1 MFLINLHKMIKR
13 LVTKSGLDFYEVS
26 SAFQKCIRR
35 GLEDEAM
42 QFAVELHDGNFGEY
56 LWKRMRVIASE
67 DVGLAEPMACVIV
80 RALYENWKEQHKED
94 KTTGKTT
101 HRLYVAQAVLY
112 LSRVPKSR
120 LVDHFNIWHFRSN
133 EMPTIPDFA
142 YDKHTRKG
150 KREGRGLDHF
160 FEEGA
165 KLENVGEVAR
175 EQEFLEK
182 AIQRLKQPP
191 PPDSTSAITEPQQK
205 LL

>member
-1 MFLINLHKMIKR
+1 MNYKR
-13 LVTKSGLDFYEVS
+13 LTTKSGLDFFEAS

-42 QFAVELHDGNFGEY
+42 QFAVEIHEGGYGEY

-67 DVGLAEPMACVIV
+67 DVGLAEPMACVII
-80 RALYENWKEQHKED
+80 RSLYENWKEQYKED
-94 KTTGKTT
+94 KTTSKTT

-112 LSRVPKSR
+112 LARCKKSR
-120 LVDHFNIWHFRSN
+120 LVDHFNIWYFRSD
-133 EMPTIPDFA
+133 EVPVIPDFA

-150 KREGRGLDHF
+150 KKEGRGLDHF

-165 KLENVGEVAR
+165 KLENMGEVDR
-175 EQEFLEK
+175 EAEFLEK
-182 AIQRLKQPP
+182 AIQRLKQPLP
-191 PPDSTSAITEPQQK
+191 TESNSAIQHNQQK

>member
-1 MFLINLHKMIKR
+1 MIKK
-13 LVTKSGLDFYEVS
+13 LFTKSGLDFYEAS

-42 QFAVELHDGNFGEY
+42 AFAVQLHDGGFGEY

-67 DVGLAEPMACVIV
+67 DVGLADPMACVIV
-80 RALYENWKEQHKED
+80 RTLYENWKEQHKDD
-94 KTTGKTT
+94 KATGKTT
-101 HRLYVAQAVLY
+101 HRLYVTQGVLY
-112 LSRVPKSR
+112 LSRCKKSR

-133 EMPTIPDFA
+133 EVPTVPDFA
-142 YDKHTRKG
+142 YDKHTSKG
-150 KREGRGLDHF
+150 KRNGRGIDHF

-165 KLENVGEVAR
+165 KLENMAEVDR

-182 AIQRLKQPP
+182 AIQRLKQPLP
-191 PPDSTSAITEPQQK
+191 TESTSTHLPEQIK

>member
-1 MFLINLHKMIKR
+1 MDKRKR
-13 LVTKSGLDFYEVS
+13 LTTKSGLDFYEAS

-42 QFAVELHDGNFGEY
+42 QFAVELHEGGFGEY

-67 DVGLAEPMACVIV
+67 DVGLGEPMACVVV

-94 KTTGKTT
+94 KTSGKTT

-112 LSRVPKSR
+112 LSRCKKSR
-120 LVDHFNIWHFRSN
+120 LVDHFNIWHFRSD
-133 EMPTIPDFA
+133 EVPSIPNFA
-142 YDKHTRKG
+142 YDKHTSKG
-150 KREGRGLDHF
+150 KRMGRGLDHF

-165 KLENVGEVAR
+165 KLENMAEVNR

-182 AIQRLKQPP
+182 AIQRLKQPL
-191 PPDSTSAITEPQQK
+191 PPDSTTAINQTQQK